1 MNTLV
6 SPAFNPRQLRR
17 VTGLIF
23 ALWTLAVAA
32 SVVWNVHLLR
42 GAMLDAVERDARSSF
57 DRDVLYLLNP
67 DNMTREMHE
76 LKAREDG
83 TLGHITSLK
92 PVRPENAPD
101 AWEAAALRTF
111 EQGRTE
117 ASSRDLLHGQPYLR
131 FMKPLVTEAV
141 CLKCHAAQGYHQGD
155 IRGGISVAVPLDPYL
170 DLAQARIVR
179 IAGTHAG
186 LWALGALGIFLGA
199 RQMRQRLDKQLQAE
213 EALRRSETKFR
224 TLYDST
230 RDAMMLLNTK
240 GFFDCNQATLAMFG
254 CATRE
259 EFCSKHPADVSPPVQ
274 PDGADSRTRASLRI
288 ATALEKGS
296 DRFEW
301 MHKRAN
307 TGETFPA
314 EVLLSAM
321 ELDGKPVLQAVVR
334 DITAR
339 KQSEAERDQLIQD
352 LHDALANVKS
362 LSGLLPI
369 CAGCKKIRDDQGYWS
384 QVESYI
390 QKHSEARFSHSM
402 CPDCMKKWYPD
413 LVKDSP
419 DNP

>member
-1 MNTLV
+1 MNAHV
-6 SPAFNPRQLRR
+6 SPAFDPRQLRHM
-17 VTGLIF
+17 TGLIF
-23 ALWTLAVAA
+23 ALWTLAVTS

-42 GAMLDAVERDARSSF
+42 GAMLDAVERDARNSF

-155 IRGGISVAVPLDPYL
+155 IRGGISVAVPLNPYL

-199 RQMRQRLDKQLQAE
+199 RQMRLRLDKQLQAE

-230 RDAMMLLNTK
+230 RDAVMLLDAK
-240 GFFDCNQATLAMFG
+240 GFFDCNQAT
-254 CATRE
+254 
-259 EFCSKHPADVSPPVQ
+259 
-274 PDGADSRTRASLRI
+274 
-288 ATALEKGS
+288 
-296 DRFEW
+296 
-301 MHKRAN
+301 
-307 TGETFPA
+307 
-314 EVLLSAM
+314 
-321 ELDGKPVLQAVVR
+321 
-334 DITAR
+334 
-339 KQSEAERDQLIQD
+339 
-352 LHDALANVKS
+352 
-362 LSGLLPI
+362 
-369 CAGCKKIRDDQGYWS
+369 
-384 QVESYI
+384 
-390 QKHSEARFSHSM
+390 
-402 CPDCMKKWYPD
+402 
-413 LVKDSP
+413 
-419 DNP
+419 